1 MGAHVRS
8 FFMEPNQYN
17 KKWIKKFCQVE
28 RGCTVLTAI
37 ETSIND
43 LIPYENNPRNN
54 DGAVEAVAA
63 SIREFGFKV
72 PIIADKNNVIVAG
85 HTRLKAAKLLGLKK
99 VPVIKADD
107 LTDEQ
112 VRAFRLADNKTAE
125 IAEWD
130 FEKLDKKLE
139 GIVDIDMSQFGF
151 EKLEPVDVSEFTEE
165 SEPKEKDETPEFV
178 TCPHCGETF
187 NAKTAEGWK

>member
-17 KKWIKKFCQVE
+17 KKWIKKFCQFG
-28 RGCTVLTAI
+28 RGCTVLTVI
-37 ETSIND
+37 ETSIDD

-125 IAEWD
+125 FAKWD

-139 GIVDIDMSQFGF
+139 AIADIDMSQFGF

-178 TCPHCGETF
+178 TCPYCGETF
-187 NAKTAEGWK
+187 DAKTAEGWK

>member
-1 MGAHVRS
+1 M
-8 FFMEPNQYN
+8 
-17 KKWIKKFCQVE
+17 
-28 RGCTVLTAI
+28 
-37 ETSIND
+37 
-43 LIPYENNPRNN
+43 
-54 DGAVEAVAA
+54 
-63 SIREFGFKV
+63 
-72 PIIADKNNVIVAG
+72 
-85 HTRLKAAKLLGLKK
+85 KAAKLLGLKK

-139 GIVDIDMSQFGF
+139 AIADIDMSQFGF

-178 TCPHCGETF
+178 TCSHCGETF
-187 NAKTAEGWK
+187 DAKTAEGWK

>member
-37 ETSIND
+37 ETSIDD
-43 LIPYENNPRNN
+43 LIPYKNNPRNN

-63 SIREFGFKV
+63 SIRAFGFKV

-85 HTRLKAAKLLGLKK
+85 HTRFEAAKKLGLET
-99 VPVIKADD
+99 VPVIVADD

-112 VRAFRLADNKTAE
+112 VEAFRLADNKTAE
-125 IAEWD
+125 LAGWDYQLLSQELAE
-130 FEKLDKKLE
+130 
-139 GIVDIDMSQFGF
+139 IHSINMSDFGF
-151 EKLEPVDVSEFTEE
+151 ELERDDFDLDRLLSCRLQN
-165 SEPKEKDETPEFV
+165 S
-178 TCPHCGETF
+178 
-187 NAKTAEGWK
+187 

>member
-1 MGAHVRS
+1 M
-8 FFMEPNQYN
+8 
-17 KKWIKKFCQVE
+17 
-28 RGCTVLTAI
+28 LTAI
-37 ETSIND
+37 ETSINE

-63 SIREFGFKV
+63 SIRAFGFKV

-130 FEKLDKKLE
+130 FEKL
-139 GIVDIDMSQFGF
+139 
-151 EKLEPVDVSEFTEE
+151 EPVDISEFTEE

-187 NAKTAEGWK
+187 DAKTAEGWK